1 MDTTALIALL
11 VFIVPMCFTP
21 GPNNMLCAAHS
32 AQHGFRSTVPL
43 TLGMLTGWSI
53 LGLIVGVAIAAIESN
68 QDFFN
73 LLTYAGAAYI
83 AYLGY
88 SLGRGD
94 PKPLSDKTNTE
105 RLGFSTGVMLQFVN
119 GKAWVHFLA
128 LMATWGSLFGQG
140 IVGKIGLVVLN
151 AFAGYPAVL
160 VWAGFGVALRRMFS
174 SQKNAKRL
182 NIALGASLVGVAVWI
197 LLPH

>member
-43 TLGMLTGWSI
+43 TLGMLAGWSI

-68 QDFFN
+68 QSFFN

-83 AYLGY
+83 TYLGF
-88 SLGRGD
+88 SLGRAD
-94 PKPLSDKTNTE
+94 PKPLSDTTSTE
-105 RLGFSTGVMLQFVN
+105 RLGFRTGVMLQFIN
-119 GKAWVHFLA
+119 GKAWIHFLA

-140 IVGKIGLVVLN
+140 IGGKIALIILN
-151 AFAGYPAVL
+151 GFAGYPAVL
-160 VWAGFGVALRRMFS
+160 AWAGFGVALRRMFS
-174 SQKNAKRL
+174 SENNAKRL
-182 NIALGASLVGVAVWI
+182 NMALGASLVGVAVWI
-197 LLPH
+197 VLPH